1 MKRLISFVLLGCI
14 TLLSCERRD
23 VAFEQTIEL
32 DNNMMVTSNPLVF
45 TYEHG
50 KDTFQLYQ
58 ISLAI
63 KHQPNLPY
71 MQIPFTLGLISQ
83 SGGSSAIPI
92 AIPVF
97 DKKKQFVGKPQAD
110 STFLLEQVLFYSTR
124 LSEGKNIVILQ
135 PASYN
140 DTLVGISSI
149 TFAID
154 KVN

>member
-1 MKRLISFVLLGCI
+1 MKRFIFFALFGILMF
-14 TLLSCERRD
+14 LSCERRD
-23 VAFEQTIEL
+23 VAFEQTVEL

-58 ISLAI
+58 ISVAI
-63 KHQPNLPY
+63 KHLSDLPY
-71 MQIPFTLGLISQ
+71 TQIPFTLGFISPN
-83 SGGSSAIPI
+83 GGSSAVPI

-97 DKKKQFVGKPQAD
+97 NAKKQFVGKQQAD

-124 LSEGKNIVILQ
+124 LSEGRNIFVLQ
-135 PASYN
+135 PATYN